1 MFRKMMVCTD
11 LTPASFSLIACAAQ
25 LQQIGTKDIVL
36 LHVVESVAASAGTLL
51 SSEAEGAFRRQKE
64 LLEEHGINVAAEVL
78 HGVPA
83 SVLDAAAEKH
93 DVRGIVIG
101 SHSKAVIALATL
113 GSVSAA
119 LLARTLRP
127 LLLYRVDAA
136 ERVGGGGGD
145 EGCGSLFRHILFPT
159 DFSDASERGLDYLGK
174 IALEQHGAAITLL
187 HVLPSDEDAEDGRTE
202 EDAQYL
208 LEAKKRRL
216 ERLGAS
222 EVGIELV
229 RGEAADEVINRGK
242 AGLYSLVV
250 MGCQGKGALKRVMVG
265 STAEQVTRRIEV
277 PVLLVP
283 GEHHVE

>member
-36 LHVVESVAASAGTLL
+36 VYVIESVAAADGTLL
-51 SSEAEGAFRRQKE
+51 STEAEGVFRRQKE
-64 LLEEHGINVAAEVL
+64 MLEEHGINVAAEVL

-83 SVLDAAAEKH
+83 SVLDAAAEKY

-101 SHSKAVIALATL
+101 SHSKAVIPLATL
-113 GSVSAA
+113 GSVTAA

-127 LLLYRVDAA
+127 LLLYRVDTV
-136 ERVGGGGGD
+136 ERGGGGGGD

-159 DFSDASERGLDYLGK
+159 DFSEASERGLDYLGK

-187 HVLPSDEDAEDGRTE
+187 HVLPDEEAEAGRSE

-216 ERLGAS
+216 ERLGAR

-229 RGEAADEVINRGK
+229 RGEAAGEVINRGK
-242 AGLYSLVV
+242 AGLYSLIV

-277 PVLLVP
+277 PVLLIP

>member
-25 LQQIGTKDIVL
+25 LQQVGAKEIVL
-36 LHVVESVAASAGTLL
+36 VHVIESLAGVTGTLM
-51 SSEAEGAFRRQKE
+51 SPEAEAVFRRQKE
-64 LLEEHGINVAAEVL
+64 MLEQRPFTVIAEVL
-78 HGVPA
+78 HGAPVSA
-83 SVLDAAAEKH
+83 LDAAAERH

-119 LLARTLRP
+119 LLSKTLRP
-127 LLLYRVDAA
+127 LLLYRVDLAA
-136 ERVGGGGGD
+136 ERGGE

-159 DFSDASERGLDYLGK
+159 DFSEAAEKGLDYLGK

-187 HVLPSDEDAEDGRTE
+187 HVLPVDEDAEDGRTE
-202 EDAQYL
+202 EDARYL

-222 EVGIELV
+222 EVMIELV
-229 RGEAADEVINRGK
+229 RGEPVGEVIARGK
-242 AGLYSLVV
+242 VGLYSLVV
-250 MGCQGKGALKRVMVG
+250 MGCQGKGALTRVMVG
-265 STAEQVTRRIEV
+265 STAEQVTRRVEI

>member
-11 LTPASFSLIACAAQ
+11 LTPASFSLIGCAAQ
-25 LQQIGTKDIVL
+25 LQQIGTKEIVL
-36 LHVVESVAASAGTLL
+36 AHVVESIASAEGTLL
-51 SSEAEGAFRRQKE
+51 SQELEAVFRRQKE
-64 LLEEHGINVAAEVL
+64 MLEQRGLDVTAEVL
-78 HGVPA
+78 HGLPV
-83 SVLDAAAEKH
+83 STLDAAAEKH
-93 DVRGIVIG
+93 DVGGIVVG

-127 LLLYRVDAA
+127 LLLYRVDFVA
-136 ERVGGGGGD
+136 EGRGEV
-145 EGCGSLFRHILFPT
+145 ECGSLFRHVLFPT
-159 DFSDASERGLDYLGK
+159 DFSEAAELGLDYLGK
-174 IALEQHGAAITLL
+174 IALEQHGAEITLF
-187 HVLPSDEDAEDGRTE
+187 HVLPMDEEAEDGRTE
-202 EDAQYL
+202 EDARYL

-229 RGEAADEVINRGK
+229 RGEAADEVIARGK

-250 MGCQGKGALKRVMVG
+250 MGCQGKGPLKRVLAG
-265 STAEQVTRRIEV
+265 STAEQVTRRIEI

-283 GEHHVE
+283 GKHHVE

>member
-36 LHVVESVAASAGTLL
+36 VHVVESVATAAGTLL
-51 SSEAEGAFRRQKE
+51 SSEEEGVFRRQKE
-64 LLEEHGINVAAEVL
+64 MLEEHGINVAAEVL
-78 HGVPA
+78 HGMPA
-83 SVLDAAAEKH
+83 SVLDAAAVKH
-93 DVRGIVIG
+93 DVRGIVVG

-127 LLLYRVDAA
+127 LLLYRVDVAA
-136 ERVGGGGGD
+136 QGGGED
-145 EGCGSLFRHILFPT
+145 GCGSLFRHILFPT
-159 DFSDASERGLDYLGK
+159 DFSEASERGLDYLGK

-187 HVLPSDEDAEDGRTE
+187 HVLPKDEDAEDGRTE

-216 ERLGAS
+216 ERLRAS

-229 RGEAADEVINRGK
+229 RGDAAEEVIARGK
-242 AGLYSLVV
+242 TGLYSLVV

-277 PVLLVP
+277 PALLVP